1 MECVLALACLE
12 RASALDSQ
20 GMTLAGNR
28 LKQLVDGWHEIEPS
42 EIVRENAVRFLRV
55 HLLRA
60 ADALQLAAAF
70 VASEHRPASLR
81 LLTLDDRLAEAARK
95 EGFALVDMAEA

>member
-28 LKQLVDGWHEIEPS
+28 LKQLADSWHEIEPS
-42 EIVRENAVRFLRV
+42 EIV
-55 HLLRA
+55 
-60 ADALQLAAAF
+60 
-70 VASEHRPASLR
+70 
-81 LLTLDDRLAEAARK
+81 
-95 EGFALVDMAEA
+95 